1 MPTLNIKK
9 FPDDLYEQLRM
20 IAEQEQ
26 RSLSQEVIYLLRQ
39 AVSSKERR
47 SLLELRGLGKK
58 LWEEVNVG
66 DYLENER
73 NTWDQQ

>member
-1 MPTLNIKK
+1 MATLNIKK
-9 FPDDLYEQLRM
+9 FPEDLYEQLRM

-39 AVSSKERR
+39 AVSSKEKR

>member
-1 MPTLNIKK
+1 MATLNIKK
-9 FPDDLYEQLRM
+9 FPNDLYEQLRM

-39 AVSSKERR
+39 AVSSKEKR

-66 DYLENER
+66 DYLEKER
-73 NTWDQQ
+73 STWDHQ

>member
-1 MPTLNIKK
+1 MATLNIKK
-9 FPDDLYEQLRM
+9 FPNDLYEKIRT

-26 RSLSQEVIYLLRQ
+26 RSLSQEIIYLLRQ
-39 AVSSKERR
+39 AVRSKEKR
-47 SLLELRGLGKK
+47 SLLELRGLGKE